1 MTLARQRVV
10 GVADPYRVGAHNAI
24 MPITPRTR
32 RKHSSHFLK
41 FSAVHCRVRR
51 LDAPLPPSAA
61 QKSSSKQSELN
72 STNETIKFSVTLAR
86 QRVVGVADPY
96 RVGAYN
102 AIMPITPRTRRK
114 HSSHFLK
121 FSAVHC
127 RVRRLDAPLPPTA
140 AQNAS
145 SKQSELNSMN
155 IANAHSVPNFGL
167 QIAALLYL

>member
-10 GVADPYRVGAHNAI
+10 GVADPYRVGAYNAI
-24 MPITPRTR
+24 IPTTHGHGTNISCIFSNSPQSIVGCGDSTHRCR
-32 RKHSSHFLK
+32 RRRHERASRKHC
-41 FSAVHCRVRR
+41 SAH
-51 LDAPLPPSAA
+51 
-61 QKSSSKQSELN
+61 N
-72 STNETIKFSVTLAR
+72 NINEFSVTLAR

>member
-1 MTLARQRVV
+1 MQSYRQRTGTARTFLAFSQFLCNPFV
-10 GVADPYRVGAHNAI
+10 GCGDSTHRSADGG
-24 MPITPRTR
+24 TE
-32 RKHSSHFLK
+32 RKPEQNDLS
-41 FSAVHCRVRR
+41 
-51 LDAPLPPSAA
+51 
-61 QKSSSKQSELN
+61 

-102 AIMPITPRTRRK
+102 AIIPTTHGYGTNI
-114 HSSHFLK
+114 FCI
-121 FSAVHC
+121 FSNSLQSLC

-167 QIAALLYL
+167 QIAAVLISIKRFCANC